1 LIKYWHRERERENEK
16 LLAKRAGQKSFFF
29 DTKHKKMEETL
40 IKKLRQCT
48 VKYDFS
54 DPVAD
59 LKNKE
64 LKRTALNE
72 LIEQLNAP
80 KGCLTEATYP
90 ELITMISTN
99 IFRKL
104 PTPSEKKINEIDQE
118 EDEPNF
124 DPSWPHLQLVYEV
137 FLKVLESSE
146 FQTNIAKKFIDQRF
160 VANVTLLFFVLSNKL
175 FGIFPE

>member
-1 LIKYWHRERERENEK
+1 
-16 LLAKRAGQKSFFF
+16 
-29 DTKHKKMEETL
+29 MEEAF

-54 DPVAD
+54 DPLAD
-59 LKNKE
+59 IKNKE
-64 LKRTALNE
+64 SKRSTLNE
-72 LIEQLNAP
+72 LIEQLNTP

-137 FLKVLESSE
+137 FLKVLESTE
-146 FQTNIAKKFIDQRF
+146 FQTNIAKKYIDQRF
-160 VANVTLLFFVLSNKL
+160 VSNVSLMFVIIFISLLNFNMHEFKSFWSYSIVR
-175 FGIFPE
+175 IHARETC